1 MAICGARQKPDFT
14 TSPDYLYQ
22 LTILFHSY
30 VTSEN
35 LRVEKHDGTVRQLLV
50 FADR

>member
-1 MAICGARQKPDFT
+1 MAVCGARQKQDLT
-14 TSPDYLYQ
+14 TSPNFLYQ
-22 LTILFHSY
+22 LTILFLSY

-35 LRVEKHDGTVRQLLV
+35 LRVEKHDGTVRQLLD